1 MDNTKDF
8 LEIFHSMEIADKIK
22 TIFDMLDNPINP
34 YMDLFIPNANLTEI
48 IKVEENRILL
58 ICCQKA
64 NKLNTSNT
72 LVDFS
77 VIAAE
82 AERLYYANPYIMGK
96 LREKRIDEILGD

>member
-22 TIFDMLDNPINP
+22 TIFDMLDNKNP
-34 YMDLFIPNANLTEI
+34 YEYLFTNANLPAL

-64 NKLNTSNT
+64 NKLNTPNT

-96 LREKRIDEILGD
+96 LREKIIDEILGD